1 MKYYKTTDLGIAAYL
16 LYQGMTLLGPVE
28 TEDPKRHALFFV
40 DSDSRD
46 EYVQEYLS
54 GGGSVSPKRYSSCA
68 HKVAKE
74 LRNPLR
80 KDAGQ

>member
-1 MKYYKTTDLGIAAYL
+1 MRHFQTSDLGEAAYL

-28 TEDPKRHALFFV
+28 TADPKRHALFFV
-40 DSDSRD
+40 DDDDREQYVIDYQGSGTVNAR
-46 EYVQEYLS
+46 EYS
-54 GGGSVSPKRYSSCA
+54 KCA

-80 KDAGQ
+80 KDGE

>member
-1 MKYYKTTDLGIAAYL
+1 MKYYKTSDLGEAAYL

-28 TEDPKRHALFFV
+28 TENPNRHALFFI
-40 DSDSRD
+40 DDDSRKQ
-46 EYVQEYLS
+46 YVSDYENGVAEVIAKQYA
-54 GGGSVSPKRYSSCA
+54 SCS

-80 KDAGQ
+80 KETE